1 MAIDARIPLGV
12 QPLQIQSPMQG
23 AQQALTLRELMAGAA
38 AREAQR
44 DHYRMAQAQ
53 AVQQQQAAEAFRAGL
68 AQSGGR
74 MTPELA
80 SLGLKAGMSPADL
93 QSVAGM
99 QDWGRPQVK
108 QFVETVGPDG
118 RPVKVGVDAYG
129 RPMGEGFAQPVQLR
143 DRDLGGEVVPVNPY
157 TGQEAGPRVRK
168 TPEQTEL
175 ERLMI
180 ARGIQPGSPQWN
192 SIIGDY
198 LLKKTTHAPAA
209 STTVTNYISPETP
222 GQKKADEKYAED
234 FIEFATGGYADVVK
248 QLDQLREVSAAL
260 GSGQNL
266 TGPIIGSMPNSVLA
280 ATNPRALS
288 TKEMVEEVVQRN
300 LRVILGAQFT
310 EKEGERLISRAYN
323 PRLSEAENKARVD
336 RLIQQISEAAK
347 AKLDAALYFQQ
358 NGSLV
363 GWKGRLPRMSDFD
376 PEPPKGDTAEGKVT
390 QSEPQSQAFDDMPN
404 PAQYKGQIIRD
415 STTGSRYQ
423 SDGRSWKRI
432 P

>member
-74 MTPELA
+74 MTPGLA
-80 SLGLKAGMSPADL
+80 VLGLRAGMSPADL

-99 QDWGRPQVK
+99 QDWGRPKVN

-129 RPMGEGFAQPVQLR
+129 RRMGEGFAQPVQLR

-180 ARGIQPGSPQWN
+180 AQGIQPGSPQWN
-192 SIIGDY
+192 RVIGDY
-198 LLKKTTHAPAA
+198 LMKKTTHAPAA
-209 STTVTNYISPETP
+209 TTNVYTGRMLPAETTGGEQVFVMPSKDGTATVVPGLRPPGTAETAQKRERKVDSLIKTAEIVTTTVDSAL
-222 GQKKADEKYAED
+222 KKVGRLT
-234 FIEFATGGYADVVK
+234 TGAGG
-248 QLDQLREVSAAL
+248 AAL
-260 GSGQNL
+260 GMLPGTDAYDLRAEIDTLKANLGFDTLQAMRDASPTGGALGQVAVQEL
-266 TGPIIGSMPNSVLA
+266 TMLQSTVASLDPNQSPEQL
-280 ATNPRALS
+280 R
-288 TKEMVEEVVQRN
+288 RN
-300 LRVILGAQFT
+300 LESV
-310 EKEGERLISRAYN
+310 
-323 PRLSEAENKARVD
+323 
-336 RLIQQISEAAK
+336 
-347 AKLDAALYFQQ
+347 
-358 NGSLV
+358 
-363 GWKGRLPRMSDFD
+363 
-376 PEPPKGDTAEGKVT
+376 
-390 QSEPQSQAFDDMPN
+390 
-404 PAQYKGQIIRD
+404 RD
-415 STTGSRYQ
+415 RYQ
-423 SDGRSWKRI
+423 RVLDIIQGKEPASSGASGASGAWSIQRVE
-432 P
+432 

>member
-74 MTPELA
+74 MTPGLA
-80 SLGLKAGMSPADL
+80 VLGLRAGMSPADL
-93 QSVAGM
+93 QSMAGM
-99 QDWGRPQVK
+99 QDWGRPKVN

-129 RPMGEGFAQPVQLR
+129 RPMGEGFAQPVELR

-209 STTVTNYISPETP
+209 NTTVYTGTMVPVEGPDGKPAYAMPAKDGTYTIAP
-222 GQKKADEKYAED
+222 GVRPPGTAAAEEKRHSRLSAEVQKADSVLSQVDQALKNTGRWTTGAAGAVLSSYPGSEAYDLRATIDSLKANLSFDQIAEMR
-234 FIEFATGGYADVVK
+234 ANSPTGG
-248 QLDQLREVSAAL
+248 AL
-260 GSGQNL
+260 GSVSDNEL
-266 TGPIIGSMPNSVLA
+266 KL
-280 ATNPRALS
+280 
-288 TKEMVEEVVQRN
+288 
-300 LRVILGAQFT
+300 LGA
-310 EKEGERLISRAYN
+310 AVAN
-323 PRLSEAENKARVD
+323 
-336 RLIQQISEAAK
+336 
-347 AKLDAALYFQQ
+347 LDANQSHDQVLKGLQQ
-358 NGSLV
+358 VQKHYRNWRATARESL
-363 GWKGRLPRMSDFD
+363 GLPPDEASG
-376 PEPPKGDTAEGKVT
+376 KGDPAPAEGK
-390 QSEPQSQAFDDMPN
+390 EPASSGASGGWSIQ
-404 PAQYKGQIIRD
+404 RVE
-415 STTGSRYQ
+415 
-423 SDGRSWKRI
+423 
-432 P
+432 